1 MMERMKIMIIEKN
14 LSGGGAEH
22 VATNLATCLSK
33 TEDVILVVFNAKNNT
48 YGSTVRT
55 IDLHMPESK
64 GKMKLLWH
72 LKARNKVAKIKK
84 EFGITHAIS
93 FMAEPDLANVMS
105 RGTEKVIIS
114 VRNKH
119 SSSSPTKLHFM
130 KNAWVFKQADAIV
143 AISKMV
149 KKDLVDAFGVDEQR
163 ITPIY
168 NPCYIDTINSKIQEN
183 VFTDKEKNF
192 FRVNKGKIVITAGRL
207 EPQKGQWHL
216 IRAFK
221 KVVSSVPNAKLI
233 ILGQGTEKKYLETL
247 IKELHL
253 DNNIKMLGYKANPY
267 PYIAYSDL
275 FAFTSVFE
283 GLGNILV
290 ECMACKLPVVSS
302 DYPYGAKE
310 LLAPTEKFDEFV
322 QDIEFAEF
330 GILVPPMSKKKYT
343 ATDSLDKSEEYMADA
358 IIRLLQDDEL
368 RNEYRKRI
376 EKRGNDFAPD
386 AITEQWL
393 SVLRNIK

>member
-1 MMERMKIMIIEKN
+1 MERMKIMIIEKN
-14 LSGGGAEH
+14 LSGGGAER
-22 VATNLATCLSK
+22 VATNLATCLSR

-48 YGSTVRT
+48 YGSTVKT

-64 GKMKLLWH
+64 GKMKFLWH

-84 EFGITHAIS
+84 EFGITHSIS

-119 SSSSPTKLHFM
+119 SSSSPSKLHFI

-149 KKDLVDAFGVDEQR
+149 KKDLVDAFGVNEQR

-168 NPCYIDTINSKIQEN
+168 NPCYIETINSKIQEN
-183 VFTDKEKNF
+183 VFTYEERKLFKD
-192 FRVNKGKIVITAGRL
+192 NKGKIVITAGRL
-207 EPQKGQWHL
+207 ELQKGQWHL

-221 KVVSSVPNAKLI
+221 KVVSIVPEAKLI
-233 ILGQGTEKKYLETL
+233 ILGQGSEKKYLETL
-247 IKELHL
+247 VKELNL
-253 DNNIKMLGYKANPY
+253 EDNIKMLGYKVNPY
-267 PYIAYSDL
+267 PYLAHSDL

-310 LLAPTEKFDEFV
+310 LLCPTEKFDEFV

-330 GILVPPMSKKKYT
+330 GVLVPQMSKEKYS
-343 ATDSLDKSEEYMADA
+343 AKDRLDKSEECMADA
-358 IIRLLQDDEL
+358 IVRLLQDDEL
-368 RNEYRKRI
+368 REEYRKRI
-376 EKRGNDFAPD
+376 EMRGNDFAPD
-386 AITEQWL
+386 VITEQWL
-393 SVLRNIK
+393 SVLHNIK